1 MSDAVRKRGYPDCN
15 SSRIK
20 FATDAYSTGSKRLWA
35 AARGSPMRQLTRLV
49 RYVLPFLVQLLPGIF
64 LLAGVGF
71 LEAFRLMLLKPV
83 LDRVLNP
90 ASGSDSIFLFTIP
103 RIDKPVYLQTFV
115 PAQFHN
121 AWTIVA
127 YALIAST
134 VLKGIFD
141 YAGTYLVNHAGFGMI
156 TNLRNDL
163 YNSVLRRSASFFTQH
178 TTGTLIS
185 TIINDIERVQFA
197 MSSVLA
203 EFLQQIFT
211 FIFLAFAVVIFGHE
225 LAWVLVLFVPFI
237 IYSAVRIGR
246 RVRSTTRHGQDQLAD
261 VQNILH
267 ETITGNRIVKAFGM
281 ESWEVARFRRAAQ
294 RLFHANLRSVA
305 AAAISSPLMDIFGS
319 IAIALLLLLG
329 RSEII
334 RGDLKPSDFVVF
346 VGLVL
351 SMYNPARKF
360 AVFNNSF
367 QQALG
372 ASSQLFNFMDSEDVV
387 RDKPGAKRL
396 PRFARSIQFEEVC
409 FSYEQNGGDARDAAR
424 EILRGV
430 DLEVKR
436 GEVLAIVGSSG
447 AGKSTLVHLI
457 PRFFDVSAGRILIDG
472 HDVRDVTLAS
482 LRSQVGIVTQETVLF
497 NDTVRNNVAY
507 GRPHVPQ
514 KEVESAARAALAHEF
529 ILALPSGYDTLIGER
544 GVRLSGGERQ
554 RLAIARA
561 LLKNAPILILDEATS
576 ALDSE
581 SESLVQSALHNL
593 MAGRTVFV
601 IAHRLSTVRRAD
613 RIVVIE
619 NGAIA
624 DIGPHEDLMR
634 KLGTYRRLYELQFAD
649 VETPKVVA
657 QS

>member
-1 MSDAVRKRGYPDCN
+1 
-15 SSRIK
+15 
-20 FATDAYSTGSKRLWA
+20 
-35 AARGSPMRQLTRLV
+35 MRQLTRLL
-49 RYVLPFLVQLLPGIF
+49 RYVFPFLVQLLPGVF
-64 LLAGVGF
+64 LLAAVGF
-71 LEAFRLMLLKPV
+71 LEAFRLILLKPV

-90 ASGSDSIFLFTIP
+90 SSGSENIVLFTWPQTGEPI
-103 RIDKPVYLQTFV
+103 YLQRFV
-115 PAQFHN
+115 PTHFHN

-127 YALIAST
+127 YALVAST

-141 YAGTYLVNHAGFGMI
+141 YSGTYLVSHAGFGMI

-163 YNSVLRRSASFFTQH
+163 YNSVLRRSAAFFTKH

-203 EFLQQIFT
+203 EFLQQFFSFAFT
-211 FIFLAFAVVIFGHE
+211 AILVVILGRE

-246 RVRSTTRHGQDQLAD
+246 RVRSTTRRGQDQLAD

-281 ESWEVARFRRAAQ
+281 ESWEVARFRKAAQ

-305 AAAISSPLMDIFGS
+305 AAAVSSPLMDIFGA

-329 RSEII
+329 RQRISHNELTL
-334 RGDLKPSDFVVF
+334 GAFVTF
-346 VGLVL
+346 VAAVL
-351 SMYNPARKF
+351 SMYNPVRKF

-372 ASSQLFNFMDSEDVV
+372 ASSQLFIFMDTEDVV
-387 RDKPGAKRL
+387 AEKPGAKRL
-396 PRFARSIQFEEVC
+396 PRFAESIEFDGVS
-409 FSYEQNGGDARDAAR
+409 FAYEGDGESAR
-424 EILRGV
+424 EILH
-430 DLEVKR
+430 DIELQVKR
-436 GEVLAIVGSSG
+436 GEVLAVVGSSG

-457 PRFFDVSAGRILIDG
+457 PRFFDVTDGSIRIDG
-472 HDVRDVTLAS
+472 HDVRDVTLVS
-482 LRSQVGIVTQETVLF
+482 LRAQVGIVTQETVLF
-497 NDTVRNNVAY
+497 NDTVRNNIAY
-507 GRPHVPQ
+507 GQPHVPM
-514 KEVESAARAALAHEF
+514 KEVEAAARAALAHDF
-529 ILALPSGYDTLIGER
+529 ILALPSGYDTAIGER

-581 SESLVQSALHNL
+581 SEALVQSALHNL

-619 NGAIA
+619 NGTIA
-624 DIGPHEDLMR
+624 DIGAHEELMQ
-634 KLGTYRRLYELQFAD
+634 KLGTYRRLYELQFATID
-649 VETPKVVA
+649 APKAVA
-657 QS
+657 GI

>member
-1 MSDAVRKRGYPDCN
+1 
-15 SSRIK
+15 
-20 FATDAYSTGSKRLWA
+20 
-35 AARGSPMRQLTRLV
+35 MRQLMRLV
-49 RYVLPFLVQLLPGIF
+49 RYVAPFLLQLLPGVF

-90 ASGSDSIFLFTIP
+90 ASGSENIILFTNPQTGHPI
-103 RIDKPVYLQTFV
+103 YLQRFV
-115 PAQFHN
+115 PTQFHN

-127 YALIAST
+127 YALVAAT

-141 YAGTYLVNHAGFGMI
+141 YCGTYLVNHAGFGMI

-163 YNSVLRRSASFFTQH
+163 YNSVLRRSAAFFQKH

-197 MSSVLA
+197 MSTVLA
-203 EFLQQIFT
+203 EGLQQFFT
-211 FIFLAFAVVIFGHE
+211 FLFTAGLVIVLGRK
-225 LAWVLVLFVPFI
+225 LAWVLVVFI
-237 IYSAVRIGR
+237 PIIIFSAVRIGR
-246 RVRSTTRHGQDQLAD
+246 RVRSTTRTGQDQLAD

-281 ESWEVARFRRAAQ
+281 ESWEVDRFRKAAQ
-294 RLFHANLRSVA
+294 RLFRANLRSVA
-305 AAAISSPLMDIFGS
+305 AAAISSPLMDIFGA
-319 IAIALLLLLG
+319 IAVALLLLLG
-329 RSEII
+329 RDQIAHNELTLGAFIA
-334 RGDLKPSDFVVF
+334 FVAA
-346 VGLVL
+346 VL
-351 SMYNPARKF
+351 SMYNPVRKF

-372 ASSQLFNFMDSEDVV
+372 ASSQLFAFMDTEDVV
-387 RDKPGAKRL
+387 TEKSGAKPL
-396 PRFARSIQFEEVC
+396 PRFAGTIRLEDVS
-409 FSYEQNGGDARDAAR
+409 FSYQEDGDESR
-424 EILRGV
+424 EILHGI

-436 GEVLAIVGSSG
+436 GEILAIVGSSG

-457 PRFFDVSAGRILIDG
+457 PRFFDVTGGRILIDG
-472 HDVRDVTLAS
+472 HDVRNVTLPS

-497 NDTVRNNVAY
+497 NDTVRNNIAY
-507 GRPHVPQ
+507 GQPNVHLR
-514 KEVESAARAALAHEF
+514 EVEAAAHAALAHDF
-529 ILALPSGYDTLIGER
+529 ILALPAGYDTVIGER

-581 SESLVQSALHNL
+581 SEALVQSALHNL
-593 MAGRTVFV
+593 MSGRTVFV

-613 RIVVIE
+613 RIMVID
-619 NGAIA
+619 NGRITETGA
-624 DIGPHEDLMR
+624 HEDLM
-634 KLGTYRRLYELQFAD
+634 KQVGTYRRLYELQFSNSEAPR
-649 VETPKVVA
+649 VIAER
-657 QS
+657 